1 METTPNKETILA
13 LDVGERRIGV
23 ARCRLDARFPQPL
36 TTLEQPATFMADIA
50 QLIETE
56 KAACLVVGRPRGLQG
71 QETAQTAAVEA
82 FVGRLQPQVDVP
94 IYRVDEAVTSVSA
107 EAELKQR
114 GKPYARGDIDA
125 LAATYILEDFIA
137 EHPEAAHV

>member
-23 ARCRLDARFPQPL
+23 ARCRLDARFPGPLLTLDQP
-36 TTLEQPATFMADIA
+36 ETFLADIA
-50 QLIETE
+50 RLVADE

-71 QETAQTAAVEA
+71 QETAQTAAVGS
-82 FVGRLQPQVDVP
+82 FVEELERQLDVP
-94 IYRVDEAVTSVSA
+94 VYSVDEAVTSEKA

-114 GKPYARGDIDA
+114 GKPYTRGDIDA

-137 EHPEAAHV
+137 EHPGAQHV